1 MALVKHVEVRSLASF
16 KGGMAEFFTPQTSHE
31 TMLVHVPGGAM
42 DDLFVHHFQTD
53 QLLVVRGSIVL
64 VILQNR
70 QYEYICLGE
79 DQPQVVSI
87 PPGVAHG
94 AINPNAENCVLVNAI
109 LRHGEPDQKAQ
120 HRDYEPRRKP
130 APYDLQAARQ
140 CLRQMHQQNHPS
152 IGEEAGMV
160 KKRV

>member
-31 TMLVHVPGGAM
+31 TMLVHVPAGAM

-53 QLLVVRGSIVL
+53 QLLVVRGSMVL

-70 QYEYICLGE
+70 QYQYISLSQ
-79 DQPQVVSI
+79 DQPQVVWI

-94 AINPNAENCVLVNAI
+94 AINPSGENCVLVNAI

-120 HRDYEPRRKP
+120 NRDYEPRRKP

-140 CLRQMHQQNHPS
+140 SLRQMHHGN
-152 IGEEAGMV
+152 EEGVM
-160 KKRV
+160 KRVC